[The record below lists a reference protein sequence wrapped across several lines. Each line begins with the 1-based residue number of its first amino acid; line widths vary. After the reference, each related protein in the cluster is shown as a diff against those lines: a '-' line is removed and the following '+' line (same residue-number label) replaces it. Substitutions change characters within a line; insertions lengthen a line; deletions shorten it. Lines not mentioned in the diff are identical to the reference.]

1 MHTRILL
8 AAVAAAALVAACERN
23 APKSG
28 SSAQPAPSSGASQVQ
43 SSPATPNGGVQSS
56 AAAATSGQATGEG
69 QNPHQEQVDPKD
81 PAQHRDFEQK
91 GDSAGPKN
99 PQSPKAGS

>member
-1 MHTRILL
+1 MQTKILL
-8 AAVAAAALVAACERN
+8 AVVAAAALVAACGRN
-23 APKSG
+23 EPKSA
-28 SSAQPAPSSGASQVQ
+28 AQPAPSSGASQTQ
-43 SSPATPNGGVQSS
+43 GGTSGVQSS
-56 AAAATSGQATGEG
+56 AGATTSGKATAEG
-69 QNPHQEQVDPKD
+69 QNPHQQQVDPKE